1 MAIHNDNTHQQL
13 RLATQIARLYHE
25 QNRTQ
30 PEIAQLLS
38 ITQTRVSRMLKFASE
53 NGIIRTTVHVPPGI
67 FSDIEDELQRKFGG
81 IEFVVVDA
89 AHLADE
95 NVLPAL
101 GSATAAYLE
110 RVVPSCEII
119 GVSSWSETLLTAV
132 ELMRPLSTGATT
144 HIVQV
149 FGGFGRANSQVYAT
163 RLTERLAQISRAEA
177 MFLLAPGV
185 VSSTQMHEMLMND
198 VSCHN
203 VLDYCG
209 RLSMILMGIGCLTPS
224 RLLQDSGNVLD
235 AEDMEELRERGAVGD
250 ICLRFYDRDGKLVDS
265 HFNERV
271 VGISAEQILATPRRV
286 AVAGGKRKFE
296 SIRAALRGK
305 WITTLIT
312 DLDVAQALL
321 DD

>member
-81 IEFVVVDA
+81 IEFIVVDA

-95 NVLPAL
+95 NVLRAL
-101 GSATAAYLE
+101 GSSTAAYLE

-119 GVSSWSETLLTAV
+119 GVSSWSETLLNAV
-132 ELMRPLSTGATT
+132 EMMRPLSKGATT

-163 RLTERLAQISRAEA
+163 RLTERLAQISNAEA

-198 VSCHN
+198 VSCQH
-203 VLDYCG
+203 VLEYCG
-209 RLSMILMGIGCLTPS
+209 KLSMILMGIGCLTPS

-235 AEDMEELRERGAVGD
+235 ARTWKNCANAAR
-250 ICLRFYDRDGKLVDS
+250 
-265 HFNERV
+265 
-271 VGISAEQILATPRRV
+271 SATSACASTTATASSSTRTSMNASSASAPIRSSPRR
-286 AVAGGKRKFE
+286 
-296 SIRAALRGK
+296 AASPSPAANASSSRSAPPCAASGSPR
-305 WITTLIT
+305 
-312 DLDVAQALL
+312 
-321 DD
+321 

>member
-1 MAIHNDNTHQQL
+1 MATHSDNTHQQL

-38 ITQTRVSRMLKFASE
+38 ITQTRVSRMLKFAAE
-53 NGIIRTTVHVPPGI
+53 NGIVRTTVHVPAGF
-67 FSDIEDELQRKFGG
+67 FSEIEDELQAKFGG
-81 IEFVVVDA
+81 IEFIVVDVA
-89 AHLADE
+89 QVADDS
-95 NVLPAL
+95 VIPAL
-101 GSATAAYLE
+101 GASTAAYLE

-119 GVSSWSETLLTAV
+119 GVSSWSETLLNAV
-132 ELMRPLSTGATT
+132 ETMRPLTKGVTS

-163 RLTERLAQISRAEA
+163 RLTERLAQISNAEA

-185 VSSTQMHEMLMND
+185 VSSPEMHEMLMKD

-203 VLDYCG
+203 VLTYCEK
-209 RLSMILMGIGCLTPS
+209 LSMILMGIGCLTPS
-224 RLLQDSGNVLD
+224 RLLQDSGNVLQ

-250 ICLRFYDRDGKLVDS
+250 ICLRFYDRDGNLVDS
-265 HFNERV
+265 HFNQRV
-271 VGISAEQILATPRRV
+271 VGISADQIRATPRRV

-305 WITTLIT
+305 WVTTLIT
-312 DLDVAQALL
+312 DLDIAQSLL
-321 DD
+321 ND

>member
-1 MAIHNDNTHQQL
+1 M
-13 RLATQIARLYHE
+13 
-25 QNRTQ
+25 
-30 PEIAQLLS
+30 
-38 ITQTRVSRMLKFASE
+38 
-53 NGIIRTTVHVPPGI
+53 
-67 FSDIEDELQRKFGG
+67 
-81 IEFVVVDA
+81 
-89 AHLADE
+89 
-95 NVLPAL
+95 
-101 GSATAAYLE
+101 
-110 RVVPSCEII
+110 
-119 GVSSWSETLLTAV
+119 
-132 ELMRPLSTGATT
+132 MRPLSKGATT

-163 RLTERLAQISRAEA
+163 RLTERLAQISNAEA

-198 VSCHN
+198 VSCQH
-203 VLDYCG
+203 VLEYCG
-209 RLSMILMGIGCLTPS
+209 KLSMILMGIGCLTPS

-235 AEDMEELRERGAVGD
+235 AQDMEELRERGAVGD

-271 VGISAEQILATPRRV
+271 VGISADQILATPRRV
-286 AVAGGKRKFE
+286 AVAGGKRKLE